1 MYYYI
6 MYKYKKYKQKI
17 NNVIG
22 GNFGIEHNGY
32 LFHVFKELDQEGKE
46 TNIIIIKQYK
56 GGEFIDFNMYVHIIE
71 THENC
76 AYVNYI
82 NGGELFNGN
91 FLLILIDKIAIKF
104 KWDYVELIDESRD
117 YNTKSKCLLDD
128 KYNFELS
135 ILYGLLHGGKSWY
148 ENHGYDYDEDSDRY
162 IELNGLYNTLFEILT
177 PMITEHR
184 DRDADDD
191 ADEDIEMDDI
201 NYEEILNFC
210 AYYHGKT
217 LTQLYSEF
225 YKMYN
230 MQIQY
235 IFEQCEFLRILVSII
250 TLLSPTYDMHMTK
263 HFK

>member
-1 MYYYI
+1 MYYCI
-6 MYKYKKYKQKI
+6 MYKYQKYKKKI
-17 NNVIG
+17 NNLIG

-56 GGEFIDFNMYVHIIE
+56 GGNFIDFNIYVHIIE

-76 AYVNYI
+76 AYVSHI

-104 KWDYVELIDESRD
+104 KWNYVELIDESRD
-117 YNTKSKCLLDD
+117 YNTKIKCFLDD

-148 ENHGYDYDEDSDRY
+148 ENNGYEYDEDSDRY
-162 IELNGLYNTLFEILT
+162 IELNTLYNIRFEILT
-177 PMITEHR
+177 QMIIEHR
-184 DRDADDD
+184 DRD

-225 YKMYN
+225 YAIYN
-230 MQIQY
+230 TQIQY
-235 IFEQCEFLRILVSII
+235 TIEQCEFLRIMVSII
-250 TLLSPTYDMHMTK
+250 KLVSPIYNMNMTK
-263 HFK
+263 YFK